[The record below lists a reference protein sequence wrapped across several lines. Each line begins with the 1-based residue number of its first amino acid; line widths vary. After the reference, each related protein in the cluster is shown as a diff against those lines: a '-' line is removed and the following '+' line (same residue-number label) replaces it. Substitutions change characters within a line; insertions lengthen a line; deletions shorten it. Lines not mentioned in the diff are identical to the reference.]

1 MVILMGDSETDTIC
15 IEQRVEVAGYHGT
28 VMYIGEV
35 PPAKGV
41 WLGVDWDDHSRG
53 KHDGVYHGIRY
64 FTASH
69 PTSGSFVR
77 REKVNTGRS
86 CVTAIIER
94 YGLNNEAMNKENLQ
108 LLKRAINAS
117 LLEMVGFEK
126 INKKQ
131 SCFSALTMVWLRDH
145 CVSHAGEPGE
155 LAEMVPNIKEIDL
168 SHNLLPSWQK
178 LAEITE
184 QLPLLRLLNISDNRL
199 QIPENPEEYRF
210 AFSRLSHLVMARVR
224 YNWAQIISCSYM
236 WPNITN
242 IQVPFNYITSLDTFP
257 EGILENL
264 ESLDLEGNVIR
275 NWKEINKLGR
285 LPRLKNLNLV
295 GTEMSDISLP
305 STGSLFPSLRNLL
318 LSENNISKWEYVS
331 ELDKLCSLEE
341 LRFTQNPVL
350 EGCSRETARQ
360 IVIARI
366 AKLKVLNRQVITGE
380 ERRGAE
386 YDYIKN
392 NGKAWLDSAK
402 SENLRL
408 EFLSKHPRYPVL
420 VKIYGAAE
428 ESEFAVK
435 STSLKSTLVT
445 LQLCSR
451 DKTIVKKLPRSML
464 VTRLVSLVQRLFNTE
479 NAVPSLSCRS
489 AKIPDVEVQMDN
501 VLKPLDF
508 YSVEDEDKILIN
520 W

>member
-15 IEQRVEVAGYHGT
+15 IGQRIEVGGYHGT

-53 KHDGVYHGIRY
+53 KHDGVYNDIRY

-94 YGLNNEAMNKENLQ
+94 YGLNNDAMNKENLQ

-131 SCFSALTMVWLRDH
+131 SCFSSLTMVWLRDH
-145 CVSHAGEPGE
+145 CVSHAGERGQ
-155 LAEMVPNIKEIDL
+155 LAEMVPNIMELDL
-168 SHNLLPSWQK
+168 SQNLLSSWQK

-184 QLPLLRLLNISDNRL
+184 QLPLLRLLSISDNRL
-199 QIPENPEEYRF
+199 LIPENPEEYRR
-210 AFSRLSHLVMARVR
+210 AFSSLSHLVMARMR
-224 YNWAQIISCSYM
+224 YSWSQIISCAYM
-236 WPNITN
+236 WPGIKNL
-242 IQVPFNYITSLDTFP
+242 QVPFNYITHLETFP
-257 EGILENL
+257 EEILENL

-275 NWKEINKLGR
+275 YWEEINKLGR

-295 GTEMSDISLP
+295 GTEMSNISLP
-305 STGSLFPSLRNLL
+305 SDGSLFPSLENLL
-318 LSENNISKWEYVS
+318 LSENNISKWECVS
-331 ELDKLCSLEE
+331 ELDKLRRLEE

-350 EGCSRETARQ
+350 ETCSCETARQ

-366 AKLKVLNRQVITGE
+366 AKLKVLNRHTITAE

-386 YDYIKN
+386 YDYIKH
-392 NGKAWLDSAK
+392 NGKAWLESSS

-420 VKIYGAAE
+420 VKMYGAAE

-445 LQLCSR
+445 LHLCSR

-464 VTRLVSLVQRLFNTE
+464 VTRLVSLVQRLFNTGTT
-479 NAVPSLSCRS
+479 VPSLSCRS
-489 AKIPDVEVQMDN
+489 AKSPDIEVQMDN
-501 VLKPLDF
+501 LLKPLDF
-508 YSVEDEDKILIN
+508 YSVEDGDKICIN